1 MNNAAAITA
10 VKRALARFRRR
21 QAHTPT
27 NHSAREIAQMS
38 MLAEF
43 LYEAHTHDA
52 DRLINPNSP
61 MFFDHCDPVPAAA

>member
-10 VKRALARFRRR
+10 VQRALARFRRR

-43 LYEAHTHDA
+43 LYEAHTHDV
-52 DRLINPNSP
+52 DHFIDHNSLH
-61 MFFDHCDPVPAAA
+61 FYDSDPIAAAA